1 MANKK
6 LKEAAMKE
14 VMEGIKLGTIKVEVI
29 FKCGWCLKSFKS
41 EKAYED
47 HLVTGKTMDPET
59 EKLRRICPN

>member
-29 FKCGWCLKSFKS
+29 FKCGWC
-41 EKAYED
+41 ED
-47 HLVTGKTMDPET
+47 HLVIGKTMDPET
-59 EKLRRICPN
+59 GKLRRICPN